1 MLSLDDK
8 ELGKVKNFGC
18 VKIDN
23 WYWWTTMDAE
33 TLTRRLAIDDDCG
46 DFCSTIGN
54 GSWCKILVDLTFSGG
69 HLENHFYVVGSLMS
83 ILSTRDKKSIILNL

>member
-1 MLSLDDK
+1 
-8 ELGKVKNFGC
+8 
-18 VKIDN
+18 
-23 WYWWTTMDAE
+23 MDAE

-69 HLENHFYVVGSLMS
+69 HLENHFYVVG
-83 ILSTRDKKSIILNL
+83 NLYTAV

>member
-1 MLSLDDK
+1 
-8 ELGKVKNFGC
+8 
-18 VKIDN
+18 
-23 WYWWTTMDAE
+23 MDAE

-69 HLENHFYVVGSLMS
+69 HLENHFYVVGSLIS